1 MKGTRRWVIGI
12 GIVAA
17 VVVIGVGAYLFQPWR
32 LFTTTVVA
40 ETLPPVSTPTTEPSE
55 PSSPS
60 GTPTPEPSPAEPID
74 LATGSLISHE
84 HATSGSVRVIQQ
96 PDGTRV
102 LLIEGL
108 NTSDGP
114 DLRVWLS
121 DQPVIEGVDG
131 WYVFDDGQY
140 LELGPLRGN
149 VGDLVYPIPD
159 TADLETLRSV
169 SIWCARFAVSFGAAA
184 LTDA

>member
-1 MKGTRRWVIGI
+1 MKSTRRWVIGI
-12 GIVAA
+12 AA
-17 VVVIGVGAYLFQPWR
+17 VVAIGVGAYLFQPWR
-32 LFTTTVVA
+32 LWTTTVVA
-40 ETLPPVSTPTTEPSE
+40 ETLPPVSTPAPSAAASATASATPVPSPTEPV
-55 PSSPS
+55 
-60 GTPTPEPSPAEPID
+60 D
-74 LATGSLISHE
+74 LATGTLISHE
-84 HATSGSVRVIQQ
+84 HATSGSVRVVQQ

-121 DQPVIEGVDG
+121 DQPVIEGADG

-159 TADLETLRSV
+159 TADLDALRSV